1 MYKKGN
7 IAIFAVIMIATILLA
22 VFTTPW
28 VEKNTN
34 LGLDLKGG
42 FEVLYEVQPLEDG
55 DVIDQSAMNATVRA
69 INNRVNVLGVSE
81 PDIRIEDSN
90 RIRVQLA
97 GVSNQNEAREVLS
110 STAQLTFR
118 DVDDNVLLDGKD
130 LAPRGAALG
139 FDPNDGKPV
148 VELTL
153 QSAEKFGEVTSQIA
167 QRPMPENRLV
177 IWLDYEEG
185 DSYAEEIQK
194 ENSKIVSDARVTGPI
209 ISDKAII
216 SGGDITAD
224 SAKQLADILNAGA
237 LPVKLEEIYSTSV
250 SAQFGQDALEKTVFA
265 SVIGV
270 VAIFLFMLFF
280 YRLPGLV
287 SIITL
292 ILYINLIM
300 LFFNGINAVLTLPG
314 IAGLVL
320 GIGMAVDANIITAE
334 RIKDELRSGKSVLS
348 AFRAGNRR
356 SLSTIIDANLTTLIS
371 AAVLFYFGTSS
382 VKGFA
387 LMLMIS
393 IAMTFISNVFIS
405 RYLMHLLVASRL
417 FDKRKGWFGVKES
430 EIREL

>member
-28 VEKNTN
+28 VVKNTN

-81 PDIRIEDSN
+81 PDIRIEDEN

-97 GVSNQNEAREVLS
+97 GVSNQNDAREVLS

-118 DVDDNVLLDGKD
+118 DIDDNVLLDGKD
-130 LAPRGAALG
+130 LAPRGAAISYDQQG
-139 FDPNDGKPV
+139 NPV

-153 QSAEKFGEVTSQIA
+153 QSAEQFGEVTSQIA
-167 QRPMPENRLV
+167 ERPAPENRLV
-177 IWLDYEEG
+177 IWLDFEEG
-185 DSYAEEIQK
+185 DSYEEEIQK
-194 ENSKIVSDARVTGPI
+194 ENSKIVSDASVNGPI
-209 ISDKAII
+209 LSDKAII
-216 SGGDITAD
+216 SGGDIDAE
-224 SAKQLADILNAGA
+224 SGQRLADILNAGA

-250 SAQFGQDALEKTVFA
+250 SAQFGQDALDKTVFA
-265 SVIGV
+265 SLIGIAAV
-270 VAIFLFMLFF
+270 LLFMLFF

-314 IAGLVL
+314 IAALVL
-320 GIGMAVDANIITAE
+320 GVGMAVDANIITAE

-382 VKGFA
+382 VRGFA
-387 LMLMIS
+387 IMLMIS

>member
-22 VFTTPW
+22 VLTTPW
-28 VEKNTN
+28 VVKNTN

-97 GVSNQNEAREVLS
+97 GVSNQNDAREVLS

-118 DVDDNVLLDGKD
+118 DIDDNVLLDGKD
-130 LAPRGAALG
+130 LAPRGASISYDQQG
-139 FDPNDGKPV
+139 NPV

-153 QSAEKFGEVTSQIA
+153 QSAEQFGEVTSEIA
-167 QRPMPENRLV
+167 QRPAPENRLV

-185 DSYAEEIQK
+185 DSYEEEIQK
-194 ENSKIVSDARVTGPI
+194 ENSKIVSDASVNGPI
-209 ISDKAII
+209 LSDKAII
-216 SGGDITAD
+216 SGGDIDAE
-224 SAKQLADILNAGA
+224 SGQRLADILNAGA

-320 GIGMAVDANIITAE
+320 GVGMAVDANIITAE

-348 AFRAGNRR
+348 AFRSGNRR

>member
-97 GVSNQNEAREVLS
+97 GVSNQNDAREVLS

-130 LAPRGAALG
+130 LAPRGASVSY
-139 FDPNDGKPV
+139 NQQNQPV

-167 QRPMPENRLV
+167 QRQPPENRLV

-185 DSYAEEIQK
+185 DTYEEEIQK
-194 ENSKIVSDARVTGPI
+194 ENSKIVSDASVTSPI
-209 ISDKAII
+209 LSDKAII
-216 SGGDITAD
+216 SGGGIDAE
-224 SAKQLADILNAGA
+224 SGRRLADILNAGA

-250 SAQFGQDALEKTVFA
+250 SAQFGQDALDKTIFA
-265 SVIGV
+265 SLIGIAAV
-270 VAIFLFMLFF
+270 FLFMLFF

-292 ILYINLIM
+292 VLYINLIM

-314 IAGLVL
+314 IAALVL
-320 GIGMAVDANIITAE
+320 GVGMAVDANIITAE

-387 LMLMIS
+387 IMLMIS

-405 RYLMHLLVASRL
+405 RYLMHLLVSSRL

>member
-22 VFTTPW
+22 VLTTPW
-28 VEKNTN
+28 VVKNTN

-81 PDIRIEDSN
+81 PDIRIEDNN

-97 GVSNQNEAREVLS
+97 GVSNQNDAREVLS

-118 DVDDNVLLDGKD
+118 DIDDNVLLDGKD
-130 LAPRGAALG
+130 LAPRGASISYDQQG
-139 FDPNDGKPV
+139 NPV

-153 QSAEKFGEVTSQIA
+153 QSAEQFGEVTSEIA
-167 QRPMPENRLV
+167 QRPAPENRLV

-185 DSYAEEIQK
+185 DSYEEEIQK
-194 ENSKIVSDARVTGPI
+194 ENSKIVSDASVNGPI
-209 ISDKAII
+209 LSDKAII
-216 SGGDITAD
+216 SGGDIDAE
-224 SAKQLADILNAGA
+224 SGQRLADILNAGA

-265 SVIGV
+265 SVIGI

-280 YRLPGLV
+280 YRLPGIV

-320 GIGMAVDANIITAE
+320 GVGMAVDANIITAE

-430 EIREL
+430 DIREL

>member
-22 VFTTPW
+22 VLTTPW
-28 VEKNTN
+28 VVKNTN

-81 PDIRIEDSN
+81 PDIRIEDNN

-97 GVSNQNEAREVLS
+97 GVSNQNDAREVLS

-118 DVDDNVLLDGKD
+118 DIDDNVLLDGKD
-130 LAPRGAALG
+130 LAPRGASISYDQQG
-139 FDPNDGKPV
+139 NPV

-153 QSAEKFGEVTSQIA
+153 QSAEQFGEVTSEIA
-167 QRPMPENRLV
+167 QRPAPENRLV

-185 DSYAEEIQK
+185 DSYEEEIQK
-194 ENSKIVSDARVTGPI
+194 ENSKIVSDASVNGPI
-209 ISDKAII
+209 LSDKAII
-216 SGGDITAD
+216 SGGDIDAE
-224 SAKQLADILNAGA
+224 SGQRLADILNAGA

-320 GIGMAVDANIITAE
+320 GVGMAVDANIITAE

-348 AFRAGNRR
+348 AFRSGNRR

>member
-7 IAIFAVIMIATILLA
+7 IAIFAIIMVATILLA

-28 VEKNTN
+28 VVKNTN

-55 DVIDQSAMNATVRA
+55 DVIDDSAMNATVRA
-69 INNRVNVLGVSE
+69 INNRINVLGVSE
-81 PDIRIEDSN
+81 PDVRIEENN

-97 GVSNQNEAREVLS
+97 GISDQNEAREVIS

-118 DVDDNVLLDGKD
+118 DVEDNVLLDGKD
-130 LAPRGAALG
+130 LKPRGAALG
-139 FDPNDGKPV
+139 YKQTGEPV

-153 QSAEKFGEVTSQIA
+153 QSAEKFGEVTSEIA
-167 QRPMPENRLV
+167 QRPEPENRLV

-185 DSYAEEIQK
+185 DTYEEEVQK
-194 ENSKIVSDARVTGPI
+194 ENSKIVSDARVTSPI
-209 ISDKAII
+209 LSDKATI
-216 SGGDITAD
+216 SGGDITAE

-237 LPVKLEEIYSTSV
+237 LPVKLDEIYSTSV
-250 SAQFGQDALEKTVFA
+250 SAQFGQDALDKTVFA
-265 SVIGV
+265 AMIGIIAV
-270 VAIFLFMLFF
+270 FVFMLVF

-314 IAGLVL
+314 IAALVL
-320 GIGMAVDANIITAE
+320 GVGMAVDANIITAE

-371 AAVLFYFGTSS
+371 AAVLFYFGQSS

-387 LMLMIS
+387 IMLMIS

>member
-7 IAIFAVIMIATILLA
+7 IVIFAILMIATILLA

-28 VEKNTN
+28 VVKNTN

-55 DVIDQSAMNATVRA
+55 DVIDESAMNATVRA
-69 INNRVNVLGVSE
+69 INNRINVLGVSE
-81 PDIRIEDSN
+81 PDVRIEENN

-97 GVSNQNEAREVLS
+97 GVSNQNEAREVIS

-118 DVDDNVLLDGKD
+118 DVNDNVLLDGKD
-130 LAPRGAALG
+130 LAPRGAALSYNQQG
-139 FDPNDGKPV
+139 QPV

-153 QSAEKFGEVTSQIA
+153 QSADKFGEVTSEIS
-167 QRPMPENRLV
+167 QRPAPENRLV

-185 DSYAEEIQK
+185 DTYEEEIQK
-194 ENSKIVSDARVTGPI
+194 ENSKIVSDASVNGPI
-209 ISDKAII
+209 LSDKAII
-216 SGGDITAD
+216 SGGGIDAD
-224 SAKQLADILNAGA
+224 SGQRLADILNAGA
-237 LPVKLEEIYSTSV
+237 LPVKLDEIYSTSV
-250 SAQFGQDALEKTVFA
+250 SAQFGQDALEETVFA
-265 SVIGV
+265 ATIGIIAV
-270 VAIFLFMLFF
+270 FFFMLFF

-292 ILYINLIM
+292 VLYINLIM

-314 IAGLVL
+314 IAALVL
-320 GIGMAVDANIITAE
+320 GVGMAVDANIITAE

-371 AAVLFYFGTSS
+371 AAVLFYFGQSS

-387 LMLMIS
+387 IMLMIS

-405 RYLMHLLVASRL
+405 RYLMHLLVSSRL

>member
-22 VFTTPW
+22 ALSTPW
-28 VEKNTN
+28 VVKNTN

-81 PDIRIEDSN
+81 PDIRIEDEN

-97 GVSNQNEAREVLS
+97 GVENQNDAREVLS

-130 LAPRGAALG
+130 LAPRGAALSY
-139 FDPNDGKPV
+139 DPQGNPV

-153 QSAEKFGEVTSQIA
+153 QSADQFGEVTSQIA
-167 QRPMPENRLV
+167 QRPAPENRLV

-185 DSYAEEIQK
+185 DTYAEEIQK
-194 ENSKIVSDARVTGPI
+194 ENSKIVSDASVTSPI
-209 ISDKAII
+209 LSDKAII
-216 SGGDITAD
+216 SGGGIDAE
-224 SAKQLADILNAGA
+224 SGQRLADILNAGA

-250 SAQFGQDALEKTVFA
+250 SAQFGQDALDKTVFA
-265 SVIGV
+265 SLIGIA
-270 VAIFLFMLFF
+270 AIFLFMLFF

-314 IAGLVL
+314 IAALVL
-320 GIGMAVDANIITAE
+320 GVGMAVDANIITAE

-382 VKGFA
+382 VRGFA
-387 LMLMIS
+387 IMLMIS

-405 RYLMHLLVASRL
+405 RYLMHLLVSSRL

>member
-22 VFTTPW
+22 VFTAPW
-28 VEKNTN
+28 VVKNTN

-97 GVSNQNEAREVLS
+97 GVSNQNDAREVLS

-118 DVDDNVLLDGKD
+118 DIDDNVLLDGKD
-130 LAPRGAALG
+130 LAPRGAALSYNQQG
-139 FDPNDGKPV
+139 QPV

-153 QSAEKFGEVTSQIA
+153 QSADKFGEVTSQIA
-167 QRPMPENRLV
+167 QRQPPENRLV
-177 IWLDYEEG
+177 IWLDFEEG
-185 DSYAEEIQK
+185 DTYEEEIQK
-194 ENSKIVSDARVTGPI
+194 ENSKIVSDASVTSPI
-209 ISDKAII
+209 LSDKAII
-216 SGGDITAD
+216 SGGGIDAE
-224 SAKQLADILNAGA
+224 SGQRLADILNAGA

-250 SAQFGQDALEKTVFA
+250 SAQFGQDALDKTVFA
-265 SVIGV
+265 SAIGIIAV
-270 VAIFLFMLFF
+270 FLFMLLF

-287 SIITL
+287 SLVTL
-292 ILYINLIM
+292 VLYINLIM

-405 RYLMHLLVASRL
+405 RYLMHLLVSSRL

>member
-130 LAPRGAALG
+130 LAPRGASVSY
-139 FDPNDGKPV
+139 NQQNQPV

-167 QRPMPENRLV
+167 QRQPPENRLV

-185 DSYAEEIQK
+185 DTYEEEIQM
-194 ENSKIVSDARVTGPI
+194 ENSKIVSDASVTGPI

-216 SGGDITAD
+216 SGGGIDAE
-224 SAKQLADILNAGA
+224 SGQRLADILNAGA

-280 YRLPGLV
+280 YRLPGIV

-320 GIGMAVDANIITAE
+320 GVGMAVDANIITAE

>member
-22 VFTTPW
+22 ALSTPW
-28 VEKNTN
+28 VVKNTN

-55 DVIDQSAMNATVRA
+55 DVVDQSAMNATVRA

-81 PDIRIEDSN
+81 PDIRIEDEN

-97 GVSNQNEAREVLS
+97 GVENQNDAREVLS

-130 LAPRGAALG
+130 LAPRGAALSY
-139 FDPNDGKPV
+139 DPQGTPV

-153 QSAEKFGEVTSQIA
+153 QSADKFGEVTSQIA
-167 QRPMPENRLV
+167 QRPAPENRLV

-185 DSYAEEIQK
+185 DSYEEEIQK
-194 ENSKIVSDARVTGPI
+194 ENSKIVSDASVNGPI
-209 ISDKAII
+209 LSDKAII
-216 SGGDITAD
+216 SGGGIDAE
-224 SAKQLADILNAGA
+224 SGQRLADILNAGA

-250 SAQFGQDALEKTVFA
+250 SAQFGQDALDKTVFA
-265 SVIGV
+265 SLIGIA
-270 VAIFLFMLFF
+270 AIFLFMLFF

-314 IAGLVL
+314 IAALVL
-320 GIGMAVDANIITAE
+320 GVGMAVDANIITAE

-382 VKGFA
+382 VRGFA
-387 LMLMIS
+387 IMLMIS

-405 RYLMHLLVASRL
+405 RYLMHLLVSSRL

>member
-22 VFTTPW
+22 VLTTPW
-28 VEKNTN
+28 VVKNTN

-81 PDIRIEDSN
+81 PDIRIEDNN

-97 GVSNQNEAREVLS
+97 GVSNQNDAREVLS

-118 DVDDNVLLDGKD
+118 DIDDNVLLDGKD
-130 LAPRGAALG
+130 LAPRGASISYDQQG
-139 FDPNDGKPV
+139 NPV

-153 QSAEKFGEVTSQIA
+153 QSAEQFGEVTSEIA
-167 QRPMPENRLV
+167 QRPAPENRLV

-185 DSYAEEIQK
+185 DSYEEEIQK
-194 ENSKIVSDARVTGPI
+194 ENSKIVSDASVNGPI
-209 ISDKAII
+209 LSDKAII
-216 SGGDITAD
+216 SGGDIDAE
-224 SAKQLADILNAGA
+224 SGQRLADILNAGA

-270 VAIFLFMLFF
+270 VAIFLFMLLF

-320 GIGMAVDANIITAE
+320 GVGMAVDANIITAE

-405 RYLMHLLVASRL
+405 RYLMHLLVASRF

>member
-1 MYKKGN
+1 
-7 IAIFAVIMIATILLA
+7 MIATILLA
-22 VFTTPW
+22 VLTTPW
-28 VEKNTN
+28 VVKNTN

-81 PDIRIEDSN
+81 PDIRIEDDN

-97 GVSNQNEAREVLS
+97 GVSNQNDAREVLS

-118 DVDDNVLLDGKD
+118 DIDDNVLLDGKD
-130 LAPRGAALG
+130 LAPRGASISYDQQG
-139 FDPNDGKPV
+139 NPV

-153 QSAEKFGEVTSQIA
+153 QSAEQFGEVTSEIA
-167 QRPMPENRLV
+167 QRPAPENRLV

-185 DSYAEEIQK
+185 DSYEEEIQK
-194 ENSKIVSDARVTGPI
+194 ENSKIVSDASVNGPI
-209 ISDKAII
+209 LSDKAII
-216 SGGDITAD
+216 SGGDIDAE
-224 SAKQLADILNAGA
+224 SGQRLADILNAGA

>member
-7 IAIFAVIMIATILLA
+7 IVIFAILMIATILLA

-28 VEKNTN
+28 VVKNTN

-81 PDIRIEDSN
+81 PDIRIEENN

-118 DVDDNVLLDGKD
+118 DIDDNVLLDGKD
-130 LAPRGAALG
+130 LAPRGAALSYNQQG
-139 FDPNDGKPV
+139 QPV

-153 QSAEKFGEVTSQIA
+153 QSADQFGEVTSQIA
-167 QRPMPENRLV
+167 QRPAPENRLV
-177 IWLDYEEG
+177 IWLDFEEG
-185 DSYAEEIQK
+185 DTYAEEIQK
-194 ENSKIVSDARVTGPI
+194 ENSKIVSDASVDGPI
-209 ISDKAII
+209 VSDKAII
-216 SGGDITAD
+216 SGGGIDAE
-224 SAKQLADILNAGA
+224 SGQRLADILNAGA
-237 LPVKLEEIYSTSV
+237 LPVQLEEIYSTSV
-250 SAQFGQDALEKTVFA
+250 SAQFGQDALQKTVFA
-265 SVIGV
+265 SMIGV
-270 VAIFLFMLFF
+270 AAIFLFMLLF
-280 YRLPGLV
+280 YRLPGVV

-292 ILYINLIM
+292 VLYINLIM

-320 GIGMAVDANIITAE
+320 GVGMAVDANIITAE

-371 AAVLFYFGTSS
+371 AGVLFYFGTSS

-405 RYLMHLLVASRL
+405 RYLMHLLVSSRL

>member
-22 VFTTPW
+22 VLTTPW
-28 VEKNTN
+28 VVKNTN

-81 PDIRIEDSN
+81 PDIRIEDDN

-97 GVSNQNEAREVLS
+97 GVSNQNDAREVLS

-118 DVDDNVLLDGKD
+118 DIDDNVLLDGKD
-130 LAPRGAALG
+130 LAPRGASISYDQQG
-139 FDPNDGKPV
+139 NPV

-153 QSAEKFGEVTSQIA
+153 QSAEQFGEVTSEIA
-167 QRPMPENRLV
+167 QRPAPENRLV

-185 DSYAEEIQK
+185 DSYEEEIQK
-194 ENSKIVSDARVTGPI
+194 ENSKIVSDASVNGPI
-209 ISDKAII
+209 LSDKAII
-216 SGGDITAD
+216 SGGDIDAE
-224 SAKQLADILNAGA
+224 SGQRLADILNAGA

>member
-130 LAPRGAALG
+130 LAPRGASVSY
-139 FDPNDGKPV
+139 NQQNQPV

-167 QRPMPENRLV
+167 QRQPPENRLV

-185 DSYAEEIQK
+185 DTYEEEIQK
-194 ENSKIVSDARVTGPI
+194 ENSKIVSDASVTGPI

-216 SGGDITAD
+216 SGGGIDAE
-224 SAKQLADILNAGA
+224 SGQRLADILNAGA

>member
-7 IAIFAVIMIATILLA
+7 IAIFAIIMIATILLA
-22 VFTTPW
+22 VFSTPW
-28 VEKNTN
+28 VVKNTN

-55 DVIDQSAMNATVRA
+55 DVIDKSAMNATVRA
-69 INNRVNVLGVSE
+69 INNRINVLGVSE
-81 PDIRIEDSN
+81 PDVRIEENN

-118 DVDDNVLLDGKD
+118 DVNDNVLLDGKD
-130 LAPRGAALG
+130 LSPRGAALSYNQQG
-139 FDPNDGKPV
+139 QPV

-153 QSAEKFGEVTSQIA
+153 QSADKFGEVTSEIA
-167 QRPMPENRLV
+167 QRPAPENRLV

-185 DSYAEEIQK
+185 DTYEEEVQK
-194 ENSKIVSDARVTGPI
+194 ENSKIVSDASVTSPI
-209 ISDKAII
+209 LSDKAII
-216 SGGDITAD
+216 SGGGIDAE
-224 SAKQLADILNAGA
+224 SGQRLADILNAGA
-237 LPVKLEEIYSTSV
+237 LPVKLDEIYSTSV
-250 SAQFGQDALEKTVFA
+250 SAQFGQDALEETVFA
-265 SVIGV
+265 ATIGIIAV
-270 VAIFLFMLFF
+270 FLFMLFF

-292 ILYINLIM
+292 VLYINLIM

-314 IAGLVL
+314 IAALVL
-320 GIGMAVDANIITAE
+320 GVGMAVDANIITAE

-371 AAVLFYFGTSS
+371 AAVLFYFGQSS

-387 LMLMIS
+387 VMLMIS
-393 IAMTFISNVFIS
+393 IGMTFISNVFIS
-405 RYLMHLLVASRL
+405 RYLMHLLVSSRL

>member
-22 VFTTPW
+22 VFTAPW
-28 VEKNTN
+28 VVKNTN

-97 GVSNQNEAREVLS
+97 GVSNQNDAREVLS

-118 DVDDNVLLDGKD
+118 DIDDNVLLDGKD
-130 LAPRGAALG
+130 LAPRGAALSYNQQG
-139 FDPNDGKPV
+139 QPV

-153 QSAEKFGEVTSQIA
+153 QSADKFGEVTSQIA
-167 QRPMPENRLV
+167 QRQPPENRLV

-185 DSYAEEIQK
+185 DTYEEEIQK
-194 ENSKIVSDARVTGPI
+194 ENSKIVSDASVTSPI
-209 ISDKAII
+209 LSDKAII
-216 SGGDITAD
+216 SGGGIDAE
-224 SAKQLADILNAGA
+224 SGQRLADILNAGA

-250 SAQFGQDALEKTVFA
+250 SAQFGQDALDKTVFA
-265 SVIGV
+265 SLIGIAAV
-270 VAIFLFMLFF
+270 FLFMLFF

-292 ILYINLIM
+292 VLYINLIM

-314 IAGLVL
+314 IAALVL
-320 GIGMAVDANIITAE
+320 GVGMAVDANIITAE

-387 LMLMIS
+387 IMLMIS

-405 RYLMHLLVASRL
+405 RYLMHLLVSSRL

>member
-22 VFTTPW
+22 VFTAPW
-28 VEKNTN
+28 VVKNTN

-97 GVSNQNEAREVLS
+97 GVSNQNDAREVLS

-118 DVDDNVLLDGKD
+118 DIDDNVLLDGKD
-130 LAPRGAALG
+130 LAPRGAALSYNQQG
-139 FDPNDGKPV
+139 QPV

-153 QSAEKFGEVTSQIA
+153 QSADKFGEVTSQIA
-167 QRPMPENRLV
+167 QRQPPENRLV
-177 IWLDYEEG
+177 IWLDFEEG
-185 DSYAEEIQK
+185 DTYEEEIQK
-194 ENSKIVSDARVTGPI
+194 ENSKIVSDATVTSPI
-209 ISDKAII
+209 LSDKAII
-216 SGGDITAD
+216 SGGGIDAE
-224 SAKQLADILNAGA
+224 SGQRLADILNAGA

-250 SAQFGQDALEKTVFA
+250 SAQFGQDALDKTVFA
-265 SVIGV
+265 SLIGIAAV
-270 VAIFLFMLFF
+270 FLFMLFF

-292 ILYINLIM
+292 VLYINLIM

-314 IAGLVL
+314 IAALVL
-320 GIGMAVDANIITAE
+320 GVGMAVDANIITAE

-387 LMLMIS
+387 IMLMIS

-405 RYLMHLLVASRL
+405 RYLMHLLVSSRL

>member
-7 IAIFAVIMIATILLA
+7 IAIFAIIMVATILLA

-28 VEKNTN
+28 VVNNTN

-55 DVIDQSAMNATVRA
+55 DVIDDSAMNATVRA
-69 INNRVNVLGVSE
+69 INNRINVLGVSE
-81 PDIRIEDSN
+81 PSVRIEENN

-97 GVSNQNEAREVLS
+97 GVSDQNEAREVIS

-118 DVDDNVLLDGKD
+118 DVEDNVLLDGKD
-130 LAPRGAALG
+130 LKPRGAALG
-139 FDPNDGKPV
+139 YNQQGDPV

-153 QSAEKFGEVTSQIA
+153 QSAEKFGEVTSEIA
-167 QRPMPENRLV
+167 QRPAPENRLV

-185 DSYAEEIQK
+185 DTYEEEVQK
-194 ENSKIVSDARVTGPI
+194 ENSKIVSDAFVESPI
-209 ISDKAII
+209 LSDKAII
-216 SGGDITAD
+216 SGGDITAE

-237 LPVKLEEIYSTSV
+237 LPVKLDEIYSTSV
-250 SAQFGQDALEKTVFA
+250 SAQFGQDALDKTVFA
-265 SVIGV
+265 AMIGIIAV
-270 VAIFLFMLFF
+270 FVFMLVF

-314 IAGLVL
+314 IAALVL
-320 GIGMAVDANIITAE
+320 GVGMAVDANIITAE

-371 AAVLFYFGTSS
+371 AAVLFYFGESS

-387 LMLMIS
+387 IMLMIS

>member
-7 IAIFAVIMIATILLA
+7 ITIFAVIMIATILLA
-22 VFTTPW
+22 VLTTPW
-28 VEKNTN
+28 VVKNTN

-81 PDIRIEDSN
+81 PDIRIEDDN

-97 GVSNQNEAREVLS
+97 GVSNQNDAREVLS

-118 DVDDNVLLDGKD
+118 DIDDNVLLDGKD
-130 LAPRGAALG
+130 LAPRGASISYDQQG
-139 FDPNDGKPV
+139 NPV

-153 QSAEKFGEVTSQIA
+153 QSAEQFGEVTSEIA
-167 QRPMPENRLV
+167 QRPAPENRLV

-185 DSYAEEIQK
+185 DSYEEEIQK
-194 ENSKIVSDARVTGPI
+194 ENSKIVSDASVNGPI
-209 ISDKAII
+209 LSDKAII
-216 SGGDITAD
+216 SGGDIDAE
-224 SAKQLADILNAGA
+224 SGQRLADILNAGA

-387 LMLMIS
+387 LMLIIS

>member
-22 VFTTPW
+22 VLTTPW
-28 VEKNTN
+28 VVKNTN

-81 PDIRIEDSN
+81 PDIRIEDDN

-97 GVSNQNEAREVLS
+97 GVSNQNDAREVLS

-118 DVDDNVLLDGKD
+118 DIDDNVLLDGKD
-130 LAPRGAALG
+130 LAPRGASISYDQQG
-139 FDPNDGKPV
+139 NPV

-153 QSAEKFGEVTSQIA
+153 QSAEQFGEVTSEIA
-167 QRPMPENRLV
+167 QRPAPENRLV

-185 DSYAEEIQK
+185 DSYEEEIQK
-194 ENSKIVSDARVTGPI
+194 ENSKIVSDASVNGPI
-209 ISDKAII
+209 LSDKAII
-216 SGGDITAD
+216 SGGDIDAE
-224 SAKQLADILNAGA
+224 SGQRLADILNAGA
-237 LPVKLEEIYSTSV
+237 LPVKLEEKYSTSV

-287 SIITL
+287 SILTL